1 MLTFGKEMETHY
13 SEVLFWSAVFGTIG
27 WLIKLLAFKNH
38 RNNKLQLVLV
48 RGPIRGRHCVTKS
61 SNEPQENDEEIFRKE
76 PGENDERESRK
87 KPQENEESF

>member
-1 MLTFGKEMETHY
+1 METYY
-13 SEVLFWSAVFGTIG
+13 SQVLFWGVVFCTIG

-38 RNNKLQLVLV
+38 RNNKLQLVV
-48 RGPIRGRHCVTKS
+48 VMGPIRGRHCVTKS
-61 SNEPQENDEEIFRKE
+61 STEPQANDEEIFRKE